1 VVEKVRLI
9 GIDSPESGECGFT
22 AAVDSLRRILGDRD
36 VSLAAGAPT
45 SRDRYGRLLRYVMVG
60 GTDAGLAQIKAGYA
74 VARFDSRDGYGAHA
88 REAAY
93 IAADRASP
101 DQGWLCATP
110 APVKPQSTWPLPGDE
125 HPCPRERPIK
135 GNESSM
141 IAHSPGQQ
149 SYLVTNPEQC
159 FATLSDAVAAGFRPA
174 KR

>member
-9 GIDSPESGECGFT
+9 GIDTPERDDCGYSG
-22 AAVDSLRRILGDRD
+22 ARD
-36 VSLAAGAPT
+36 GLTRAIAGRSVTLTKGAST
-45 SRDRYGRLLRYVMVG
+45 DRDRYGRLLRYVTAG
-60 GTDAGLAQIKAGYA
+60 STDVGLAQIKNGFA
-74 VARFDSRDGYGAHA
+74 VARFDSRDGYGEHP
-88 REAAY
+88 REDAY

-101 DQGWLCATP
+101 DKGWACAAP
-110 APVKPQSTWPLPGDE
+110 VPVKPQSGWPLPGDE
-125 HPCPRERPIK
+125 HPCPQGRPIK